1 MSCADKSQSGRVR
14 RLKGKANAA
23 FYLENHIQPR
33 DAATFLS
40 IQEGARHVL
49 SFNRY
54 DVDEDKTDYG
64 CCPLA
69 GALAGPPTN
78 IVIVQDNSGI
88 RITWDHP
95 VDLGNYPIIY
105 YALVLEP
112 GEIIASGLSP
122 LHLTNLTP
130 GNYVLVAMTEN
141 GYAEPAHF
149 TYTPTT
155 TTTTRATTTTTTTG

>member
-23 FYLENHIQPR
+23 FYLENQIQPR

-40 IQEGARHVL
+40 VQEGARTIYNFH
-49 SFNRY
+49 RY
-54 DVDEDKTDYG
+54 DVDEVKTDYG
-64 CCPLA
+64 CCSLE

-78 IVIVQDNSGI
+78 VVIVQDISGI
-88 RITWDHP
+88 RITWDPP
-95 VDLGNYPIIY
+95 VDLGNYPIVY
-105 YALVLEP
+105 YILVFQP
-112 GEIIASGLSP
+112 DVIIATGFSP
-122 LHLTNLTP
+122 LHLTTLTP

-141 GYAEPAHF
+141 GYAEPAYV

-155 TTTTRATTTTTTTG
+155 TTTTTTG